1 MNVFERKALEFIA
14 KMDDIVQ
21 NKSQESIDSL
31 FKVLDSLSLPAGFC
45 LGLKLAGEVGIGD
58 ESWFYTYQEKEP
70 IDTFGCRVP
79 DISTLFKDIIVEP
92 TVMGAWQAYLL

>member
-21 NKSQESIDSL
+21 NKSQESIDSI
-31 FKVLDSLSLPAGFC
+31 FKVLDSLSLPTGFF
-45 LGLKLAGEVGIGD
+45 LGLKLAGEIGIGD
-58 ESWFYTYQEKEP
+58 ESWFYTYKGKDS

-79 DISTLFKDIIVEP
+79 DSNTLFKNIIVE
-92 TVMGAWQAYLL
+92 Q